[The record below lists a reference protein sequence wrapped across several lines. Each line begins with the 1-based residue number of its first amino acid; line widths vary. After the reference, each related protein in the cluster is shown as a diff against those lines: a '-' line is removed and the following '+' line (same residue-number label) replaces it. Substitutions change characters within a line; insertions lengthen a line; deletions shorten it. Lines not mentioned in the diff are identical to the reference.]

1 MRFHHKD
8 NDLYMRVCKFRYF
21 CGQKNL
27 KSNEIKMKHYFT
39 RLQETIKANWERPAL
54 GNYRGEVFT
63 YGEVATQIAKLHVL
77 YEAIGLKKGDK
88 VALCAKNSA
97 RWGIAFFSAN
107 TYEAVVVPI
116 LADFHP
122 DSVNSLVDHSESTVL
137 FTDSDIWTKLDIEK
151 MPNVKAVVST
161 ADFKLLYAADEKISQ
176 ANENLQTLFEEKYP
190 NGFSKEDLAYPT
202 DNAKDLAIINYTSGT
217 TSAPKGVMLRYEC
230 ISANVA
236 FGQKRLPSYPGD
248 TIVSMLPMAHMYGM
262 MFELIYPLCGS
273 ASIYYLGKTPTPAL
287 LLGAMAEIKPYLVIT
302 VPLVM
307 EKIFKSKVAPVINK
321 PVMKVICAIPGL
333 NQVIFKKIRTT
344 LLNAFGGN
352 VREIVMGG
360 AALNPEVESW
370 FKKFKLPYTVGY
382 GMTEAAPLMAY
393 EDWYDF
399 AVKSCGKPIDTIEVR
414 IDSEDPYNKVGEI
427 QARGMNVM
435 SGYFKNEEAT
445 NAAFTEDGWMRTG
458 DLGVIDKKGNIFI
471 KGRSKNMILSANG
484 QNIYPEEIEA
494 VVNNQ
499 PYVIESVVI
508 NRGASLVALVF
519 TDSDKMKAENIDT
532 EIFKKSIMVE
542 VNKSMPAY
550 SKINTVEIMD
560 KPFEK
565 TPKMSIKRFMYK

>member
-1 MRFHHKD
+1 
-8 NDLYMRVCKFRYF
+8 
-21 CGQKNL
+21 
-27 KSNEIKMKHYFT
+27 MKHYFT
-39 RLQETIKANWERPAL
+39 RLQEAMTSNWDRPAL
-54 GNYRGEVFT
+54 GNYRGETFT
-63 YGEVATQIAKLHVL
+63 FGEVATQIAKLHVL

-122 DSVNSLVDHSESTVL
+122 ESVNSLVDHSESTVL
-137 FTDSDIWTKLDIEK
+137 FTDTDIWGKLDIEK
-151 MPNVKAVVST
+151 MPQVKAVVST
-161 ADFKLLYAADEKISQ
+161 ADFKLLYAADEKISK
-176 ANENLQTLFEEKYP
+176 ANDNLQELFEKKYP
-190 NGFSKEDLAYPT
+190 NGYTSADISYPT

-230 ISANVA
+230 ISANVT

-248 TIVSMLPMAHMYGM
+248 KIVSMLPMAHMYGM
-262 MFELIYPLCGS
+262 MFELIYPLCGC
-273 ASIYYLGKTPTPAL
+273 AAVYYLGKTPTPAL
-287 LLGAMAEIKPYLVIT
+287 LLGAMAEVKPYLVIT

-307 EKIFKSKVAPVINK
+307 EKIFKSKVAPIVNK
-321 PVMKVICAIPGL
+321 PIMKVICAIPGL
-333 NQVIFKKIRTT
+333 NQIIFKKVRTS
-344 LLNAFGGN
+344 LMNAFGGN

-360 AALNPEVESW
+360 AALNPEVETW
-370 FKKFKLPYTVGY
+370 FKKFKLPFTVGY

-393 EDWYDF
+393 EDWWDF
-399 AVKSCGKPIDTIEVR
+399 ASKSCGKAIDTIEVR

-427 QARGMNVM
+427 QARGMNIM

-445 NAAFTEDGWMRTG
+445 QAAFTADGWMRTG
-458 DLGVIDKKGNIFI
+458 ELGLLDKKGNIFI

-484 QNIYPEEIEA
+484 QNIYPEEVEA

-499 PYVIESVVI
+499 PYVIESVVVD
-508 NRGASLVALVF
+508 RGARLVALVF
-519 TDSDKMKAENIDT
+519 TDSDKMKADAVDVE
-532 EIFKKSIMVE
+532 EFKKNLMFE

-550 SKINTVEIMD
+550 SKINIVEIMD
-560 KPFEK
+560 QPFEK

>member
-1 MRFHHKD
+1 
-8 NDLYMRVCKFRYF
+8 
-21 CGQKNL
+21 
-27 KSNEIKMKHYFT
+27 MKHYFT
-39 RLQETIKANWERPAL
+39 RLQEAMKINWERPAL

-63 YGEVATQIAKLHVL
+63 FGEVATNIAKLHVL
-77 YEAIGLKKGDK
+77 YEAVGLKKGDK

-137 FTDSDIWTKLDIEK
+137 FTDADIWTKLDIEK
-151 MPNVKAVVST
+151 MPKVQAVVSS
-161 ADFKLLYAADEKISQ
+161 ADFKLLYAADEKISK
-176 ANENLQTLFEEKYP
+176 ANENLQNLFDEKYP
-190 NGFSKEDLAYPT
+190 KGFSKEDVNYPT
-202 DNAKDLAIINYTSGT
+202 DNDKNLAIINYTSGT

-230 ISANVA
+230 ISANVT
-236 FGQKRLPSYPGD
+236 FGQNRLPSYPED

-262 MFELIYPLCGS
+262 MFELIYPLCGGS
-273 ASIYYLGKTPTPAL
+273 SIYYLGKTPTPAL
-287 LLGAMAEIKPYLVIT
+287 LLGAMAEVKPYLVVT

-307 EKIFKSKVAPVINK
+307 EKIFKSKVAPVVNK
-321 PVMKVICAIPGL
+321 PIMKAICAIPGL

-370 FKKFKLPYTVGY
+370 FKKFKLPFTVGY

-393 EDWYDF
+393 ECWREF
-399 AVKSCGKPIDTIEVR
+399 ASKSCGKAIDTIEVR

-427 QARGMNVM
+427 QARGMNIM
-435 SGYFKNEEAT
+435 SGYYKNEEAT
-445 NAAFTEDGWMRTG
+445 AAAFTEDGWMRTG
-458 DLGVIDKKGNIFI
+458 DLGVLDKKGNIFI

-499 PYVIESVVI
+499 PYVIESVVVD
-508 NRGASLVALVF
+508 RGAKLVALVYM
-519 TDSDKMKAENIDT
+519 DAEAAKTAGVDMELYKVELMT
-532 EIFKKSIMVE
+532 E

-550 SKINTVEIMD
+550 SKIGLVELMAE
-560 KPFEK
+560 PFEK

>member
-1 MRFHHKD
+1 
-8 NDLYMRVCKFRYF
+8 
-21 CGQKNL
+21 
-27 KSNEIKMKHYFT
+27 MKHYFT
-39 RLQETIKANWERPAL
+39 RLEEAIKTNWTRPAL
-54 GNYRGEVFT
+54 GNYRGELFT
-63 YGEVATQIAKLHVL
+63 FGEVAENIARLHVL
-77 YEAIGLKKGDK
+77 YEAAGLKKGDK

-137 FTDSDIWTKLDIEK
+137 FTDTDIWNKLDIAK
-151 MPNVKAVVST
+151 MPKVKAVVST
-161 ADFKLLYAADEKISQ
+161 ADFKLLYAADEKIQS
-176 ANENLQTLFEEKYP
+176 ANDNLQALFEAKYP
-190 NGFSKEDLAYPT
+190 NGFTAADVSYPT
-202 DNAKDLAIINYTSGT
+202 DNDKELAIINYTSGT

-236 FGQKRLPSYPGD
+236 FGQKRLPSYPED
-248 TIVSMLPMAHMYGM
+248 KIVSMLPMAHMYGM
-262 MFELIYPLCGS
+262 MFELIYPLCGGS
-273 ASIYYLGKTPTPAL
+273 SIYYLGKTPTPAL
-287 LLGAMAEIKPYLVIT
+287 LLGAMAEVKPYLVIT

-307 EKIFKSKVAPVINK
+307 EKIFKSKVAPIVNK
-321 PVMKVICAIPGL
+321 PVMKVVTAIPGI
-333 NQVIFKKIRTT
+333 NQIIFKKVRTS

-360 AALNPEVESW
+360 AALNPDVEKW
-370 FKKFKLPYTVGY
+370 FKKFKLPFTVGY

-393 EDWYDF
+393 EDWWDF
-399 AVKSCGKPIDTIEVR
+399 ASKSCGKAIDTVEVR

-427 QARGMNVM
+427 QARGMNIM
-435 SGYFKNEEAT
+435 SGYYKNEEAT
-445 NAAFTEDGWMRTG
+445 KAAFTEDGWMRTG
-458 DLGVIDKKGNIFI
+458 DLGLLDEKGNIFI

-499 PYVIESVVI
+499 PYVIESVVVD
-508 NRGASLVALVF
+508 RGARLVALIYMDSEKAK
-519 TDSDKMKAENIDT
+519 TDGVDLE
-532 EIFKKSIMVE
+532 EYKKTIMAE

-550 SKINTVEIMD
+550 SKVNAVEYMSE
-560 KPFEK
+560 PFEK

>member
-1 MRFHHKD
+1 
-8 NDLYMRVCKFRYF
+8 
-21 CGQKNL
+21 
-27 KSNEIKMKHYFT
+27 MKHYFT
-39 RLQETIKANWERPAL
+39 RFEEAIKANWERPAL
-54 GNYRGEVFT
+54 GNFRGETFT
-63 YGEVATQIAKLHVL
+63 FGEIATQIAKFHLFF
-77 YEAIGLKKGDK
+77 ESIGLKKGDK

-97 RWGIAFFSAN
+97 RWGVTFFAAN

-122 DSVNSLVDHSESTVL
+122 ESVNSLVDHSESKVL
-137 FTDSDIWTKLDIEK
+137 LTDSDIWAKLDIAK
-151 MPNVKAVVST
+151 MPTVKAVVSSS
-161 ADFKLLYAADEKISQ
+161 DFSLLYAADEKIQ
-176 ANENLQTLFEEKYP
+176 KINDNLQNLFDEKYP
-190 NGFSKEDLAYPT
+190 KGFSVADVSYPT
-202 DNAKDLAIINYTSGT
+202 DNEKDLAIINYTSGT

-236 FGQKRLPSYPGD
+236 FGQKRLPSYPED
-248 TIVSMLPMAHMYGM
+248 KIVSMLPMAHMYGM
-262 MFELIYPLCGS
+262 MFELIYPLCGGS
-273 ASIYYLGKTPTPAL
+273 SIYYLGKTPTPAL

-307 EKIFKSKVAPVINK
+307 EKIFKSKVAPVVNK
-321 PVMKVICAIPGL
+321 PVMKAICAIPGL

-352 VREIVMGG
+352 VRSIVMGG
-360 AALNPEVESW
+360 AALNPDVEKW

-393 EDWYDF
+393 EAWDEF
-399 AVKSCGKPIDTIEVR
+399 APKSCGKAIDTIEVR

-427 QARGMNVM
+427 QARGMNIM
-435 SGYFKNEEAT
+435 SGYYKNEEAT
-445 NAAFTEDGWMRTG
+445 KAAFTEDGWMRTG
-458 DLGVIDKKGNIFI
+458 DLGLLDKKGNIFI

-499 PYVIESVVI
+499 PYVIESVVVD
-508 NRGASLVALVF
+508 RGARLVALVYMD
-519 TDSDKMKAENIDT
+519 TEKLKAEAV
-532 EIFKKSIMVE
+532 EIEDYKKTLMAE
-542 VNKSMPAY
+542 VNKSMPSY
-550 SKINTVEIMD
+550 SKVNLVEIMD
-560 KPFEK
+560 QPFEK

>member
-1 MRFHHKD
+1 
-8 NDLYMRVCKFRYF
+8 
-21 CGQKNL
+21 
-27 KSNEIKMKHYFT
+27 MKHYFT
-39 RLQETIKANWERPAL
+39 RLEESMKANWERPAL

-63 YGEVATQIAKLHVL
+63 FGEVATNIAKLHLL
-77 YEAIGLKKGDK
+77 YETIGLKKGDK

-97 RWGIAFFSAN
+97 RWGIGFFSAN

-122 DSVNSLVDHSESTVL
+122 DSVNSLVDHSESSVL
-137 FTDSDIWTKLDIEK
+137 FTDSDIWSKLDINA
-151 MPNVKAVVST
+151 MPKVKAVVST
-161 ADFKLLYAADEKISQ
+161 ADFKLLYAADEKIQ
-176 ANENLQTLFEEKYP
+176 AASDNLDALFAEKYP
-190 NGFSKEDLAYPT
+190 EGYKPEFVSYPT
-202 DNAKDLAIINYTSGT
+202 DNDKDLAIINYTSGT

-248 TIVSMLPMAHMYGM
+248 KIVSMLPMAHMYGM

-273 ASIYYLGKTPTPAL
+273 ACVYYLGKTPTPAL

-307 EKIFKSKVAPVINK
+307 EKIFKGKVAPTVNK
-321 PVMKVICAIPGL
+321 PAMKVLCAIPGL
-333 NQVIFKKIRTT
+333 NQVIFKKVHKK
-344 LLNAFGGN
+344 LLTAFGGN

-360 AALNPEVESW
+360 AALNPDVEKW
-370 FKKFKLPYTVGY
+370 FRKFKLPFTVGY

-393 EDWYDF
+393 EDWWEF
-399 AVKSCGKPIDTIEVR
+399 ASKSCGKAVDSVEVR

-427 QARGMNVM
+427 QAKGISLM
-435 SGYFKNEEAT
+435 SGYYKNEEAT
-445 NAAFTEDGWMRTG
+445 KAAFTEDGWMRTG
-458 DLGVIDKKGNIFI
+458 DLGLLDKKGNIFI

-499 PYVIESVVI
+499 PYVIESVVVD
-508 NRGASLVALVF
+508 RGSKLVALVYM
-519 TDSDKMKAENIDT
+519 DAEAAKTADVDMELYKVELMT
-532 EIFKKSIMVE
+532 E

-550 SKINTVEIMD
+550 SKIGLVELMAE
-560 KPFEK
+560 PFEK

>member
-1 MRFHHKD
+1 
-8 NDLYMRVCKFRYF
+8 
-21 CGQKNL
+21 
-27 KSNEIKMKHYFT
+27 MKHYFT
-39 RLQETIKANWERPAL
+39 RLQEAMKANWERPAL
-54 GNYRGEVFT
+54 ANYRGETFT
-63 YGEVATQIAKLHVL
+63 FGEVATQIAKLHVL

-122 DSVNSLVDHSESTVL
+122 DSVNNLVDHSESTVL
-137 FTDSDIWTKLDIEK
+137 FTDTDIWSKLDIEK
-151 MPNVKAVVST
+151 MPKIKAVVST
-161 ADFKLLYAADEKISQ
+161 ADFKLLYAADEKISN
-176 ANENLQTLFEEKYP
+176 ANETLQILFDEKYP
-190 NGFSKEDLAYPT
+190 NGFSSADVDYPT
-202 DNAKDLAIINYTSGT
+202 DNDKELAIINYTSGT

-230 ISANVA
+230 ISANVT

-248 TIVSMLPMAHMYGM
+248 KIVSMLPMAHMYGM
-262 MFELIYPLCGS
+262 MFELIYPLCGC
-273 ASIYYLGKTPTPAL
+273 ATVYYLGKTPTPAL
-287 LLGAMAEIKPYLVIT
+287 LLGAMAEVKPYLVIT

-307 EKIFKSKVAPVINK
+307 EKIFKSKVAPIVSK
-321 PVMKVICAIPGL
+321 PIMKVVCAIPGI
-333 NQVIFKKIRTT
+333 NQLIFKKVRTS

-352 VREIVMGG
+352 IREIVMGG

-370 FKKFKLPYTVGY
+370 FKKFKLPFTVGY

-393 EDWYDF
+393 EDWWEF
-399 AVKSCGKPIDTIEVR
+399 ASKSCGKAIDTIEVR

-445 NAAFTEDGWMRTG
+445 KAAFTEDGWMRTG
-458 DLGVIDKKGNIFI
+458 DLGLLDKKGNIFI

-494 VVNNQ
+494 AVNNQ

-508 NRGASLVALVF
+508 DRGARLVALVY
-519 TDSDKMKAENIDT
+519 TDSEKMKADAVDIE
-532 EIFKKSIMVE
+532 EFKKNLMLE
-542 VNKSMPAY
+542 VNRSMPAY
-550 SKINTVEIMD
+550 SKVNIVEIMD
-560 KPFEK
+560 QPFEK